1 MDPAAGRNTT
11 IEGTQDAPT
20 CCAMCYEEESGCL
33 AWYISGG
40 QCCTSPPPALH
51 EGYGVHNKRV
61 NKTQI
66 SPRKCSITSQAQN
79 IGDFFNTIGH
89 ELPRRLLAGAAAIPT
104 ITDTNA
110 DAPRFRFGPF
120 ASV

>member
-40 QCCTSPPPALH
+40 QCYIVAETTGDNTPTDYCPTGIYALTGSSYYDG
-51 EGYGVHNKRV
+51 GYGLG
-61 NKTQI
+61 
-66 SPRKCSITSQAQN
+66 PC
-79 IGDFFNTIGH
+79 
-89 ELPRRLLAGAAAIPT
+89 LY
-104 ITDTNA
+104 A
-110 DAPRFRFGPF
+110 D
-120 ASV
+120 